1 MIFPSVTA
9 PRAVPVRGASA
20 SIELPA
26 GTVNNL
32 AVSDMGALRR
42 VYRPGYGSAI
52 GARAEAPPA
61 EAVP

>member
-9 PRAVPVRGASA
+9 PRAVPVRDASA

-26 GTVNNL
+26 GTVSNL
-32 AVSDMGALRR
+32 AVSDMGTLRR
-42 VYRPGYGSAI
+42 VSHPGHDSAI